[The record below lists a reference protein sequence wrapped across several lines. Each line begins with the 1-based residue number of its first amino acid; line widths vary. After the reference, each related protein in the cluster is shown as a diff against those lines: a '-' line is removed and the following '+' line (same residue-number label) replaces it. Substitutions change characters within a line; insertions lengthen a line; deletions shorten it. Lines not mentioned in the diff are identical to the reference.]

1 MLLICFF
8 PVFSDDVLLVY
19 IDHHLEKWQKQ
30 MALSG
35 GTEFHHKTVI
45 DL

>member
-1 MLLICFF
+1 
-8 PVFSDDVLLVY
+8 
-19 IDHHLEKWQKQ
+19 

-35 GTEFHHKTVI
+35 DAEFHHKTVI

>member
-1 MLLICFF
+1 
-8 PVFSDDVLLVY
+8 
-19 IDHHLEKWQKQ
+19 